1 MKFSKCFNA
10 LALGVCL
17 VMVATTLSS
26 TNATAQSS
34 PDLPTLSHYDGSNF
48 ITLPNL
54 PSLSPSSQI
63 TVMAWIKPDFSVSNV
78 LDTVISKR
86 DGCGFNRSYFLVVTK
101 AGHYVPTGSIYW
113 SASVANDDVIG
124 GTLFPNDGQFHHI
137 AGTYDGT
144 VMKLF
149 LDGVLIG
156 QKQHSGPIPTT
167 SDPPFI
173 GKQSGCGDLT
183 YADIDQ
189 IKFFSRALSDQ
200 EILSESSGFVLLSGN
215 NSFNGNQTVNG
226 NVDASLFLGD
236 GSGLTNL
243 NPAQLASGTAA
254 INISGTAASAVNATN
269 AGNAS
274 NLGGVA
280 ASNYARLDIGNNL
293 SGNQSVTGNVS
304 ASGNLSIG
312 GSTTIGGGTPIVEHL
327 SATLSPSFPA
337 LKPSTC
343 ATANFTVTGP
353 SDGDTLA
360 LGVPNA
366 RTSGGGTIVYFAW
379 VSAANTVTVRAC
391 NIDPNAP
398 QKTAGSGV
406 IRVDLWKH

>member
-1 MKFSKCFNA
+1 MEFSKCFNA
-10 LALGVCL
+10 LALLACL
-17 VMVATTLSS
+17 VLVATALTS
-26 TNATAQSS
+26 TNAAAQSS
-34 PDLPTLSHYDGSNF
+34 PDLPTLFHYDGSSF
-48 ITLPNL
+48 ITLANLPNL
-54 PSLSPSSQI
+54 SPTAQV
-63 TVMAWIKPDFSVSNV
+63 TVMAWIKPDFSVSNIV
-78 LDTVISKR
+78 DTVISKR
-86 DGCGFNRSYFLVVTK
+86 DDCGFNRSYFLVVTK
-101 AGHYVPTGSIYW
+101 AGFNLPTGTIEW
-113 SASVANDDVIG
+113 SASVAGDDVIG

-144 VMKLF
+144 MMKLF
-149 LDGVLIG
+149 LDGALIG

-183 YADIDQ
+183 SADIDQ

-200 EILSESSGFVLLSGN
+200 EILSESSGFALLSGN
-215 NSFNGNQTVNG
+215 NSFTGNQTVNG
-226 NVDASLFLGD
+226 NVTASFFLGD

-304 ASGNLSIG
+304 ASGNLSSG

-327 SATLSPSFPA
+327 SATFSPSFPA

-343 ATANFTVTGP
+343 LPANLGLTGA

-366 RTSGGGTIVYFAW
+366 RTTGGGTILYFAW
-379 VSAANTVTVRAC
+379 VNAANSVALLAC
-391 NIDPNAP
+391 NISASP
-398 QKTAGSGV
+398 QKTAGSGA

>member
-1 MKFSKCFNA
+1 MEFSKCFNA
-10 LALGVCL
+10 LALLACL
-17 VMVATTLSS
+17 VLVATALTS
-26 TNATAQSS
+26 TNAAAQSS
-34 PDLPTLSHYDGSNF
+34 PDLPTLFHYDGSSF
-48 ITLPNL
+48 ITLANLPNL
-54 PSLSPSSQI
+54 SPTAQV
-63 TVMAWIKPDFSVSNV
+63 TVMAWIKPDFSVSNIV
-78 LDTVISKR
+78 DTVISKR
-86 DGCGFNRSYFLVVTK
+86 DDCGFNRSYFLVVTK
-101 AGHYVPTGSIYW
+101 AGFNLPTGTIEW
-113 SASVANDDVIG
+113 SASVAGDDVIG

-144 VMKLF
+144 MMKLF
-149 LDGVLIG
+149 LDGALIG

-183 YADIDQ
+183 SADIDQ

-200 EILSESSGFVLLSGN
+200 EILSESSGFALLSGN
-215 NSFNGNQTVNG
+215 NSFTGNQTVNG
-226 NVDASLFLGD
+226 NVTASFFLGD

-293 SGNQSVTGNVS
+293 S
-304 ASGNLSIG
+304 
-312 GSTTIGGGTPIVEHL
+312 EHL
-327 SATLSPSFPA
+327 SATFNPGFPA

-343 ATANFTVTGP
+343 LPANLGLTGA

-366 RTSGGGTIVYFAW
+366 RTTGGGTILYFAW
-379 VSAANTVTVRAC
+379 VNAANSVALLAC
-391 NIDPNAP
+391 NISASP
-398 QKTAGSGV
+398 QKTAGSGA

>member
-1 MKFSKCFNA
+1 
-10 LALGVCL
+10 
-17 VMVATTLSS
+17 
-26 TNATAQSS
+26 
-34 PDLPTLSHYDGSNF
+34 
-48 ITLPNL
+48 
-54 PSLSPSSQI
+54 
-63 TVMAWIKPDFSVSNV
+63 
-78 LDTVISKR
+78 
-86 DGCGFNRSYFLVVTK
+86 
-101 AGHYVPTGSIYW
+101 
-113 SASVANDDVIG
+113 
-124 GTLFPNDGQFHHI
+124 
-137 AGTYDGT
+137 
-144 VMKLF
+144 MKLF
-149 LDGVLIG
+149 LDGALIG

-183 YADIDQ
+183 SADIDQ
-189 IKFFSRALSDQ
+189 IKFFGRALSDQ
-200 EILSESSGFVLLSGN
+200 EILSESSGFALLSGN

-304 ASGNLSIG
+304 ASGNLSSG

-327 SATLSPSFPA
+327 SATFSPSFPA

-343 ATANFTVTGP
+343 ATANFTVTGA

-366 RTSGGGTIVYFAW
+366 RTSGGGTIVHFAW

-391 NIDPNAP
+391 NIDSNAP